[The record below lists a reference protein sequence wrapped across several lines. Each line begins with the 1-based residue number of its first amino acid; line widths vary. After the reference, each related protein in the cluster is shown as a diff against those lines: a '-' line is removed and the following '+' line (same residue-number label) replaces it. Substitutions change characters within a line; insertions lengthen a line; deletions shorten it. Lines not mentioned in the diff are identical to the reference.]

1 MDVYV
6 ARRLPSLIFSSLF
19 ALLVVASVILAGV
32 ESSTWDSSNDEAQE
46 DLINLELAVSSLP
59 TPRTLPQE
67 RVERSSG
74 ESTFSAAVRPA
85 SYFTSSC
92 GVPAEHGKDLL
103 AFIEVCTT

>member
-1 MDVYV
+1 MR
-6 ARRLPSLIFSSLF
+6 RRLLSLILASLF
-19 ALLVVASVILAGV
+19 ALVVVAGLILARA
-32 ESSTWDSSNDEAQE
+32 ESSTWDSSDDEAQE

-67 RVERSSG
+67 RVEIISG
-74 ESTFSAAVRPA
+74 ELAPNAAVRPA
-85 SYFTSSC
+85 SYFASSC